1 MGGSNLLALIGLGG
15 KSELGGDRRGEAFSA
30 WRLFFEAMADRRPLV
45 LVFED
50 LHWADES
57 LLDFVDELVEW
68 VTDVP
73 LLVVGRRDPS
83 YSNVGPA
90 GAAAS

>member
-1 MGGSNLLALIGLGG
+1 
-15 KSELGGDRRGEAFSA
+15 
-30 WRLFFEAMADRRPLV
+30 MAERRPLV

-73 LLVVGRRDPS
+73 LLVVATRGPS
-83 YSNVGPA
+83 SSNAAPA